1 MQGCTRQPTT
11 KAFRGPR
18 VRALWRLEKRIRGVF
33 QPRTRAKSMSF
44 VYGKGEGPTAR
55 DPFDKEWWRN
65 VSSRQ
70 AVVKQTG
77 SL

>member
-1 MQGCTRQPTT
+1 
-11 KAFRGPR
+11 
-18 VRALWRLEKRIRGVF
+18 
-33 QPRTRAKSMSF
+33 MSF